1 MINSYYYK
9 GKTEET
15 EDILD
20 FANMVFSMSYRSIDF
35 ARLIPKAYSKKRCHI
50 PIHHMI
56 KENEKI
62 KALADVYPVT
72 LKQLSKNNTDMD
84 VEIKA
89 AYIGT
94 VCVHPN
100 SRGKGYMKTLMQK
113 VQEDAISEG
122 FDIMFVDG
130 NRHRYQN
137 YGFEKAGIKYEYCVR
152 YKNIKHMYNRLYG
165 EYIEPVYSFEPV
177 EDDSP
182 YIDKMYKLYSK
193 KNVMART
200 KEEFFLNL
208 KGNRAYT
215 YAVLEGESF
224 AGYINISEDE
234 SGIHEIELENVS
246 EIPGIIYDLFEELA
260 LDEVMITAGVDEIEK
275 TEWLDK
281 ICDFCSMQMSHQI
294 KILNYE
300 KVLSFLLSW
309 KQKYCALSDGKYVIG
324 IEAESYNIYSMEI
337 KEGNIS
343 VMETSTENPDIILE
357 EMDFVKLFTT
367 GMFFQE
373 CNKNDSS
380 VKNAPQG
387 WFPLP
392 FFLPEADAF

>member
-1 MINSYYYK
+1 MIKTYYYK

-15 EDILD
+15 EDIID
-20 FANMVFSMSYRSIDF
+20 FANMVFSMAYRSIDF
-35 ARLIPKAYSKKRCHI
+35 AKLIPKAYSKERCHI
-50 PIHHMI
+50 PVHHMI
-56 KENEKI
+56 KENNKI

-72 LKQLSKNNTDMD
+72 LKQFKNETYI
-84 VEIKA
+84 EIKA

-100 SRGKGYMKTLMQK
+100 SRGKGYMKSLMQK
-113 VQEDAISEG
+113 AKEDAISEG

-137 YGFEKAGIKYEYCVR
+137 YGFEKAGIKYEFCVR
-152 YKNIKHMYNRLYG
+152 YKNLKHAYNRLYG
-165 EYIEPVYSFEPV
+165 EYKEPVYSFELV

-208 KGNRAYT
+208 KGNRAYN
-215 YAVLEGESF
+215 YAVLEKESF
-224 AGYINISEDE
+224 VGYINISEDE
-234 SGIHEIELENVS
+234 SKIHEIEIENIS
-246 EIPGIIYDLFEELA
+246 ELPEIIYDLFEELA
-260 LDEVMITAGVDEIEK
+260 LDELEITAGVDEIKK

-281 ICDFCSMQMSHQI
+281 LCDYCSMHMSHQI

-309 KQKYCALSDGKYVIG
+309 KQKYCELSDGKYVIG
-324 IEAESYNIYSMEI
+324 IEADSYKIYSIEI
-337 KEGNIS
+337 KDGDIS
-343 VMETSTENPDIILE
+343 VMEKDAENPDIILG

-367 GMFFQE
+367 SMFFQE
-373 CNKNDSS
+373 CNKNDSRI
-380 VKNAPQG
+380 KNTPKG

>member
-1 MINSYYYK
+1 MINSYYCK
-9 GKTEET
+9 GTIEET

-35 ARLIPKAYSKKRCHI
+35 ARLIPKAYSKERCHI
-50 PIHHMI
+50 PVHHMI

-62 KALADVYPVT
+62 KALTDVYPLT
-72 LKQLSKNNTDMD
+72 LRQSNKNNTDI
-84 VEIKA
+84 EIKA

-100 SRGKGYMKTLMQK
+100 SRGRGYMKSLMK
-113 VQEDAISEG
+113 KAKDDAISEG

-152 YKNIKHMYNRLYG
+152 YKNLKHAYERLYG
-165 EYIEPVYSFEPV
+165 EYIEPVYSFELV
-177 EDDSP
+177 EEGSP
-182 YIDKMYKLYSK
+182 YLDKMYGLYSK
-193 KNVMART
+193 RNVIARS
-200 KEEFFLNL
+200 KEEFYLNL

-215 YAVLEGESF
+215 YAVLDGEEF

-234 SGIHEIELENVS
+234 ANIHEIELENLSKLTV
-246 EIPGIIYDLFEELA
+246 IIYDLFEELA
-260 LDEVMITAGVDEIEK
+260 LDEVVITAGVDETEK
-275 TEWLDK
+275 MEWFDK
-281 ICDFCSMQMSHQI
+281 LCDYYSIHMSHQI

-300 KVLSFLLSW
+300 KVLSFLLNW
-309 KQKYCALSDGKYVIG
+309 KQKYCTLADGKYVIG
-324 IEAESYNIYSMEI
+324 IEGGSYKLYCIEI
-337 KEGNIS
+337 KNGEIS
-343 VMETSTENPDIILE
+343 VKETDTEEPNIILE
-357 EMDFVKLFTT
+357 ELDFVKLFTT
-367 GMFFQE
+367 GIFFQE
-373 CNKNDSS
+373 CNKSDSR
-380 VKNAPQG
+380 VKITPKG